1 MHNFIFGGDENYL
14 TAHTSIS
21 LWHLALLL
29 TEIPKWQATSH
40 PNLLPPPITLLM
52 LPPLVLSNSPG
63 VGLLENEVCRHLLLP
78 LIGLLCVP

>member
-1 MHNFIFGGDENYL
+1 MHNFIFGGDDNYL

-52 LPPLVLSNSPG
+52 LPPLVLSDSPRAC
-63 VGLLENEVCRHLLLP
+63 LLENKVCLHLLLH
-78 LIGLLCVP
+78 LIGLVCVP